1 MIRRIPDW
9 LIQLILF
16 FVVADYYC
24 TGYLDAQ
31 GSPLYSEHVNYEQFI
46 NPAMTGNNKLP
57 IIDLSYKQYWIG
69 TTNSPG
75 TICLGGSMRLGSFNY
90 YNPKMMLSNRS
101 ALSRGRMGLG
111 GILIRESNGP
121 LDSYSLTASYAYFI
135 PLNYSNTELSLGLS
149 LHLLYFDINESML
162 NPLDQGD
169 TKLADLSQNHI
180 SPEAGFGVYFHNPQ
194 FHIGASANDLFLS
207 SRPYDSKN
215 VDPNKRDFFFQTGYK
230 FFTNWFDF
238 EPSVYMA
245 KIDIEPVYYMGQMKL
260 YYKDYNWLAVSYKS
274 TKSVLASIGFKIH
287 HLYLS
292 YIFEQNI
299 SQMGTYFG
307 SSHEIMLGV
316 NISSNEPES
325 IKKRKWKM
333 L

>member
-1 MIRRIPDW
+1 
-9 LIQLILF
+9 
-16 FVVADYYC
+16 
-24 TGYLDAQ
+24 
-31 GSPLYSEHVNYEQFI
+31 
-46 NPAMTGNNKLP
+46 
-57 IIDLSYKQYWIG
+57 
-69 TTNSPG
+69 
-75 TICLGGSMRLGSFNY
+75 MR
-90 YNPKMMLSNRS
+90 
-101 ALSRGRMGLG
+101 
-111 GILIRESNGP
+111 
-121 LDSYSLTASYAYFI
+121 TYFI

-180 SPEAGFGVYFHNPQ
+180 SPKAGFGVYFHNPQ

-307 SSHEIMLGV
+307 SSHEIYV
-316 NISSNEPES
+316 RCEYQFQ
-325 IKKRKWKM
+325 
-333 L
+333 